1 LEVRT
6 LNLSATIIVRRA
18 DKVLLIKRKTLPF
31 KNYWALIGGAKED
44 SESFEKC
51 AKRELLEEVGL
62 KVDDLHYLTEITIK
76 NELGLQLSKVYEC
89 VLQNGEIQI
98 DSHEV
103 SDARWFT
110 PSQLPQMVVPFHRK
124 LIEQWL

>member
-1 LEVRT
+1 MLRD
-6 LNLSATIIVRRA
+6 N
-18 DKVLLIKRKTLPF
+18 KVLLIRRNIPPF
-31 KNYWALIGGAKED
+31 ENYWALIGGAKENN
-44 SESFEKC
+44 ETFEEC
-51 AKRELLEEVGL
+51 ARRELKEEVGL
-62 KVDDLHYLTEITIK
+62 EVKNLQYITEFTVS

-98 DSHEV
+98 DRDEV

-110 PSQLPQMVVPFHRK
+110 PSQLPKKVVAFHRK